1 MTVRLPSRYITVEM
15 RLSLVL
21 LAAPL
26 LAAGAEIRFNRD
38 IRPILAE
45 NCFACH
51 GPDSNARQADLRL
64 DRREDAAARAVLAPV
79 GDAPAKLAAR
89 VNHAHEALR
98 MPPPQANKSLSAEQK
113 KLLTDWIAQGAEYEP
128 HWSYIPPQRSA
139 ALSGPGSIDALI
151 DKRLREKG
159 LAAAP
164 DADRRTLA
172 RRLSFDLTGL
182 PADWRTVRSFIDDA
196 RPDAYERLVDAY
208 LASAQFGERM
218 AVYWL
223 DLVRYA
229 DSVGYHSD
237 VEVSMSPYRDYVI
250 RAFNENKP
258 FDEFTREQ
266 LAGDLLPGRS
276 ERRLVA
282 GAYNRLNRMTAEGGS
297 QPKEYLAKYAS
308 DRIRTTSTVWL
319 GSTLGCAEC
328 HDHKFDPFT
337 HRDFYRFGAFFADIE
352 EEGVYKGQAGFGSSV
367 AVLPDD
373 AQAEIR
379 KLESEIERLTA
390 EGYGRLALDDRN
402 RGLLAEYAAE
412 TAGMWSADWL
422 AEAIDDCA
430 HPDIDGCEAYDLE
443 IQRRG
448 GVFVETVLTEKA
460 KKPREAMMRLRSR
473 PFSAPADLTGW
484 LLEALP
490 AKGFDKFA
498 LSEFEIRANG
508 RKVKLAGFEAAP
520 GTPRDGLTATADGNN
535 HTTWGGSFAENE
547 RYAAIFEPESPVRI
561 ERGGRFEV
569 VLLFNANG
577 ARLIP
582 GRVRVA
588 VTSAE
593 FPDFPLTA
601 SEEAYA
607 ELTDGNANWRRIRR
621 LRRRVRR
628 IRDSAVACLMTK
640 TIADPRTMRVLPR
653 GNWMDDSGEVVMPGV
668 PHFLKQIDAEGR
680 RATRL
685 DLADWIVDKENPL
698 TARVFVNRLWR
709 MFFGIG
715 LSSTLDDLGSQGE
728 VPDNRE
734 LLDWLAVEFMDG
746 GWDVK
751 RLIRTMLLSKAYRR
765 AGEPGAELL
774 AADPY
779 NRLHGRQTIARI
791 DAEFVRDAAL
801 AVSGLLNRRVGGPS
815 AKPYQPAGYYR
826 ELNFPKRIYEPDYG
840 ENQYRRGLYTHW
852 QRTFLHPSMAAFD
865 APPREECSAQRE
877 ISNTPLQSLVLLND
891 PTFVEAARAFAER
904 LLKLAGNDGKKI
916 AAAFGEAFSREPAP
930 EESAVVAKLLAQA
943 RRDFRADP
951 GRAAELLAVGDSDP
965 APGVDRVEAAAW
977 TTVARA
983 LMNKHEFV
991 MRY

>member
-1 MTVRLPSRYITVEM
+1 M
-15 RLSLVL
+15 RLLL
-21 LAAPL
+21 FFLAAPM
-26 LAAGAEIRFNRD
+26 LAAPAEIRFNRD
-38 IRPILAE
+38 VRPILAE

-51 GPDSNARQADLRL
+51 GPDGNARQASLRL
-64 DRREDAAARAVLAPV
+64 DRREDAAARGVLTPN

-89 VNHAHEALR
+89 VNQANEALR
-98 MPPPQANKSLSAEQK
+98 MPPPYANKRLSDAQK
-113 KLLTDWIAQGAEYEP
+113 QLLTDWIAQGAEYEP
-128 HWSYIPPQRSA
+128 HWAYIPPQRSTV
-139 ALSGPGSIDALI
+139 LRGPVAVDALI

-159 LAAAP
+159 MKAAP
-164 DADRRTLA
+164 EADRRALV

-182 PADWRTVRSFIDDA
+182 PADWETVRRFVNDS

-208 LASAQFGERM
+208 LASEHFGERM

-276 ERRLVA
+276 EAQLVA

-328 HDHKFDPFT
+328 HDHKFDPFS

-352 EEGVYKGQAGFGSSV
+352 EKGVYAGQAGFGSSIL
-367 AVLPDD
+367 VLPPE
-373 AQAEIR
+373 AKTEIR
-379 KLESEIERLTA
+379 RLESEIERLTA
-390 EGYGRLALDDRN
+390 EGYGLLDAQHRDRGPLAQ
-402 RGLLAEYAAE
+402 YAAE

-422 AEAIDDCA
+422 EEAVDDCA
-430 HPDIDGCEAYDLE
+430 HPDIDGCQAYDLE
-443 IQRRG
+443 IRRQG
-448 GVFVETVLTEKA
+448 GVFVDTVLTEKA
-460 KKPREAMMRLRSR
+460 QKPREAMMRLRSR
-473 PFSAPADLTGW
+473 PFAAPASLTGW
-484 LLEALP
+484 LLEVLP
-490 AKGFDKFA
+490 AEGFDKFA
-498 LSEFEIRANG
+498 LSEFEVRANG
-508 RKVKLAGFEAAP
+508 RKVKLSGFHAAS
-520 GTPRDGLTATADGNN
+520 GTPRQGLPETADGNN
-535 HTTWGGSFAENE
+535 HTTWGGSFDEAA

-569 VLLFNANG
+569 VLLFNANA

-588 VTSAE
+588 ATSAE
-593 FPDFPLTA
+593 FPDFPLAA
-601 SEEAYA
+601 SAEAYA
-607 ELTDGNANWRRIRR
+607 ALTGGNANWLRIRR
-621 LRRRVRR
+621 LERRVRR
-628 IRDSAVACLMTK
+628 IRDSAVACLVTK
-640 TIADPRTMRVLPR
+640 TVDDPRTVRVLPR

-668 PHFLKQIDAEGR
+668 PHFLKQVDSKGR

-685 DLADWIVDKENPL
+685 DLANWIVDRENPL

-715 LSSTLDDLGSQGE
+715 LSQSLDDLGSQGE
-728 VPDNRE
+728 APPNQE
-734 LLDWLAVEFMDG
+734 LLDGLAVEFMDN

-751 RLIRTMLLSKAYRR
+751 HLIRTMLLSKTYRR

-801 AVSGLLNRRVGGPS
+801 EVSGLLNRRIGGPS

-840 ENQYRRGLYTHW
+840 ESQYRRGLYTHW

-865 APPREECSAQRE
+865 APAREECIAERE
-877 ISNTPLQSLVLLND
+877 SSNTPLQSLVLLND

-904 LLKLAGNDGKKI
+904 LLKLAGNDEARI
-916 AAAFGEAFSREPAP
+916 AAAFAEAFSRKPSP
-930 EESAVVAKLLAQA
+930 EETAVIAKLLAQA
-943 RRDFRADP
+943 RRDFRANP

-965 APGVDRVEAAAW
+965 AAGVDRAELAAW
-977 TTVARA
+977 TTAARA
-983 LMNKHEFV
+983 LLNKHEFV